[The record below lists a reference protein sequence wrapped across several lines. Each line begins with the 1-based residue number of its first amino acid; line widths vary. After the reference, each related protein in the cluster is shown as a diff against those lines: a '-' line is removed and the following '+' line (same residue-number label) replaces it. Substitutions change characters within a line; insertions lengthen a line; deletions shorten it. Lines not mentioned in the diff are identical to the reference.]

1 MGMHNPPHPG
11 EIIREFCIQPLDL
24 TVTEAAKAVGVTRKT
39 LSALLNGRSGIS
51 PEMALRLSKVFGRS
65 PEGWLKLQ
73 LQYDLWT
80 ISDELKLHK
89 HLKRRSITM
98 GGEAMKILRHI
109 GSLAF
114 VLGLFSAV
122 FVGIPWHVIVA
133 DDPVVPL
140 WLKAAVFCLLG
151 GILLVLLTVA
161 FEQKRNRIS
170 EEDIPAPA
178 ADTSVLLLN
187 SATLPGRDIS
197 KSLGLVQGH
206 TVFAIWLGKDLSA
219 IVRLIVGGELT
230 EYTEMMGE
238 AREVATNRM
247 IAQAAKMGADAIINV
262 RYMTTSVVGTAAEL
276 LVYGTAVKL
285 GQ

>member
-1 MGMHNPPHPG
+1 
-11 EIIREFCIQPLDL
+11 
-24 TVTEAAKAVGVTRKT
+24 
-39 LSALLNGRSGIS
+39 
-51 PEMALRLSKVFGRS
+51 
-65 PEGWLKLQ
+65 
-73 LQYDLWT
+73 
-80 ISDELKLHK
+80 
-89 HLKRRSITM
+89 M

-197 KSLGLVQGH
+197 ESLGLVQGH